1 MAAERQLR
9 QVLEQELSGVAAFN
23 LGLVLLAQRRV
34 DAAMAAY
41 GRAIVEYGADET
53 LRMEVAQ
60 DLRELVARNGGLG
73 AGILRRYWAE
83 E

>member
-1 MAAERQLR
+1 
-9 QVLEQELSGVAAFN
+9 
-23 LGLVLLAQRRV
+23 
-34 DAAMAAY
+34 MAAY
-41 GRAIVEYGADET
+41 GRAIVEYGTDET

-73 AGILRRYWAE
+73 AGILGRYWVE